1 MIRDIL
7 QTIKHNKIWSAI
19 IIALS
24 IISFL
29 ISLNA
34 FTNAVSLYTQ
44 VDMVKDT
51 FKDSMIDNIYTL
63 KIVNTNDNQ
72 AETITNIKNFVSSLD
87 EEIYTGAFYETGEY
101 FNELESNSEYIRRN
115 QTVYKN
121 TYRENSPEISE
132 VIYVDAQLFNMIDT
146 NITASMFEISNDEY
160 LPVYVG
166 YEYKNI
172 LSLET
177 VLTLSRTNQKYV
189 IKGYIQNEKW
199 LNNDDFIS
207 FAPISLDNK
216 FIIPFSELDKKDNIT
231 QESTNGKIFIYLG
244 NNESDKNKYIQEINT
259 YAEENGIKL
268 NITSVNELID
278 NYKNANQNI
287 INSNIF
293 LAIMVSICAIT
304 SIISTIS
311 ILVLMRKKEYG
322 IKIAFGYTKK
332 KIIFSLIT
340 EVITLEF
347 CSAFISYLIIYL
359 KTLNNKSVF
368 NEVYLQTLGS
378 SSIIYMIIMLFL
390 VCLLILILPLI
401 IINHYEPSDLIRGG
415 E

>member
-44 VDMVKDT
+44 VYMVKDT

-63 KIVNTNDNQ
+63 KIVNTKDNQ
-72 AETITNIKNFVSSLD
+72 AETITNVKNFVSSLD

-101 FNELESNSEYIRRN
+101 FNELESNSEYIRKN
-115 QTVYKN
+115 QTIYKN

-172 LSLET
+172 LPLET
-177 VLTLSRTNQKYV
+177 VLTLSRTDQKYI

-244 NNESDKNKYIQEINT
+244 NNENNINKYIQEINT

-278 NYKNANQNI
+278 DYKNANQNI

-293 LAIMVSICAIT
+293 LAIMVSVCAIT

-347 CSAFISYLIIYL
+347 CSALISYLMIYL
-359 KTLNNKSVF
+359 KTLNDKSIF

-378 SSIIYMIIMLFL
+378 SSIIYMIIMLL
-390 VCLLILILPLI
+390 VVCLLILILPLI

>member
-19 IIALS
+19 IIVLS

-51 FKDSMIDNIYTL
+51 FKESMIDNIYTL
-63 KIVNTNDNQ
+63 KIVNSKDNQ
-72 AETITNIKNFVSSLD
+72 AETITNIKNFISSLD

-101 FNELESNSEYIRRN
+101 FNELETDSEYIRKN
-115 QTVYKN
+115 QTIYKN

-132 VIYVDAQLFNMIDT
+132 VIYVDAQLFNMLDT

-172 LSLET
+172 LPLET

-199 LNNDDFIS
+199 LNKDDFIS
-207 FAPISLDNK
+207 FAPISLENK

-401 IINHYEPSDLIRGG
+401 IINHYEPSALIRGG

>member
-63 KIVNTNDNQ
+63 KIVNTNDNH

-132 VIYVDAQLFNMIDT
+132 VIYVEAQLFNMIDT

-172 LSLET
+172 LPLET
-177 VLTLSRTNQKYV
+177 VLTLSRTNQKYI

-244 NNESDKNKYIQEINT
+244 NNENNINKYIQEINT

-278 NYKNANQNI
+278 DYKNANQNI

-293 LAIMVSICAIT
+293 LAIMVSVCAIT

-347 CSAFISYLIIYL
+347 CSALISYLMIYL
-359 KTLNNKSVF
+359 KTLNDKSIF

-378 SSIIYMIIMLFL
+378 SSIIYMIIMLFV

>member
-63 KIVNTNDNQ
+63 KIVNTKDNQ

-115 QTVYKN
+115 QTIYKN

-160 LPVYVG
+160 LPIYVG

-172 LSLET
+172 LPLET
-177 VLTLSRTNQKYV
+177 VLTLSRTEQKYI

-244 NNESDKNKYIQEINT
+244 NNENNINKYIQEINT
-259 YAEENGIKL
+259 YAEENEIKL
-268 NITSVNELID
+268 NITYS
-278 NYKNANQNI
+278 K
-287 INSNIF
+287 
-293 LAIMVSICAIT
+293 
-304 SIISTIS
+304 
-311 ILVLMRKKEYG
+311 
-322 IKIAFGYTKK
+322 
-332 KIIFSLIT
+332 
-340 EVITLEF
+340 
-347 CSAFISYLIIYL
+347 
-359 KTLNNKSVF
+359 
-368 NEVYLQTLGS
+368 
-378 SSIIYMIIMLFL
+378 
-390 VCLLILILPLI
+390 
-401 IINHYEPSDLIRGG
+401 
-415 E
+415 

>member
-63 KIVNTNDNQ
+63 KIVNTKDNQ

-115 QTVYKN
+115 QTIYKN

-160 LPVYVG
+160 LPIYVG

-172 LSLET
+172 LPLET
-177 VLTLSRTNQKYV
+177 VLTLSRTEQKYI

-244 NNESDKNKYIQEINT
+244 NNENNINKYIQEINT
-259 YAEENGIKL
+259 YAEENEIKL
-268 NITSVNELID
+268 NITSVNELIE

-293 LAIMVSICAIT
+293 LAIMVSVCAIT

-347 CSAFISYLIIYL
+347 CSALISYLMIYL
-359 KTLNNKSVF
+359 KTLNDKSIF

-378 SSIIYMIIMLFL
+378 SSIIYIIIMLFV

>member
-172 LSLET
+172 LPLET
-177 VLTLSRTNQKYV
+177 VLTLSRTNQKYI

>member
-19 IIALS
+19 IIVLS

-51 FKDSMIDNIYTL
+51 FKESMIDNIYTL
-63 KIVNTNDNQ
+63 KIVNSKDNQ
-72 AETITNIKNFVSSLD
+72 AETITNIKNFISSLD

-101 FNELESNSEYIRRN
+101 FNELETDSEYIRKN
-115 QTVYKN
+115 QTIYKN

-132 VIYVDAQLFNMIDT
+132 VIYVDAQLFNMLDT

-172 LSLET
+172 LPLET

-207 FAPISLDNK
+207 FAPISLENK

-268 NITSVNELID
+268 NIISVNELID

-359 KTLNNKSVF
+359 KTLDNKSVF

>member
-19 IIALS
+19 IIVLS

-172 LSLET
+172 LPLET
-177 VLTLSRTNQKYV
+177 VLTLSRTNQKYI

>member
-44 VDMVKDT
+44 VYMVKDT

-63 KIVNTNDNQ
+63 KIVNTKDNQ
-72 AETITNIKNFVSSLD
+72 AETITNVKKFVSSLD

-101 FNELESNSEYIRRN
+101 FNELESNSEYIRKN
-115 QTVYKN
+115 QTIYKN

-172 LSLET
+172 LPLET
-177 VLTLSRTNQKYV
+177 VLTLSRTDQKYI

-244 NNESDKNKYIQEINT
+244 NNENNINKYIQEINT

-278 NYKNANQNI
+278 DYKNANQNI

-293 LAIMVSICAIT
+293 LAIMVSVCAIT

-347 CSAFISYLIIYL
+347 CSALISYLMIYL
-359 KTLNNKSVF
+359 KTLNDKSIF

-378 SSIIYMIIMLFL
+378 SSIIYMIIMLFV

>member
-51 FKDSMIDNIYTL
+51 FKESMIDNIYTL
-63 KIVNTNDNQ
+63 KIVNSKDNQ
-72 AETITNIKNFVSSLD
+72 AETITNIKNFISSLD

-101 FNELESNSEYIRRN
+101 FNELETNSEYIRKN
-115 QTVYKN
+115 QTIYKN

-132 VIYVDAQLFNMIDT
+132 VIYVDAQLFNMLDT

>member
-172 LSLET
+172 LPLET
-177 VLTLSRTNQKYV
+177 VLTLSRTNQKYI

-244 NNESDKNKYIQEINT
+244 NNENNINKYIQEINT

-278 NYKNANQNI
+278 DYKNANQNI

-293 LAIMVSICAIT
+293 LAIMVSVCAIT

-347 CSAFISYLIIYL
+347 CSALISYLMIYL
-359 KTLNNKSVF
+359 KTLNDKSIF
-368 NEVYLQTLGS
+368 NEIYLQTLGS
-378 SSIIYMIIMLFL
+378 SSIIYMIIMLFV

>member
-19 IIALS
+19 IIVLS

-63 KIVNTNDNQ
+63 KIVNTKDNQ
-72 AETITNIKNFVSSLD
+72 AETITNIKNFISSLD

-101 FNELESNSEYIRRN
+101 FNELETNSEYIRRN

-172 LSLET
+172 LPLET
-177 VLTLSRTNQKYV
+177 VLTLSRTNQKYI

>member
-172 LSLET
+172 LPLET
-177 VLTLSRTNQKYV
+177 VLTLSRTNQKYI

-244 NNESDKNKYIQEINT
+244 NNENNINKYIQEINT

-278 NYKNANQNI
+278 DYKNANQNI

-293 LAIMVSICAIT
+293 LAIMVSVCAIT

-347 CSAFISYLIIYL
+347 CSALISYLMIYL
-359 KTLNNKSVF
+359 KTLNDKSMF

-378 SSIIYMIIMLFL
+378 SSIIYMIIMLFV

>member
-1 MIRDIL
+1 MIRDTL
-7 QTIKHNKIWSAI
+7 QTIRHNKIWSFI
-19 IIALS
+19 IVVLS

-34 FTNAVSLYTQ
+34 FTNAISLYTQ
-44 VDMVKDT
+44 IDMVKDI
-51 FKDSMIDNIYTL
+51 FKDNMIDNIYTL
-63 KIVNTNDNQ
+63 KI
-72 AETITNIKNFVSSLD
+72 TNIKEDQAEIITDLKNFISKLD
-87 EEIYTGAFYETGEY
+87 KDIYVGAFYETGEY
-101 FNELESNSEYIRRN
+101 FKELENNSEYVKRN
-115 QTVYKN
+115 EILYKG

-132 VIYVDAQLFNMIDT
+132 IVYVDSQLLNMIDT
-146 NITASMFEISNDEY
+146 NMTANMFEIDNKEY

-166 YEYKNI
+166 YDYKDV
-172 LSLET
+172 LPLET
-177 VLTLSRTNQKYV
+177 ILTLARTNQKYIV
-189 IKGYIQNEKW
+189 KGYIENEKW

-207 FAPISLDNK
+207 FAPVSLNNK
-216 FIIPFSELDKKDNIT
+216 FIIPFSEQDKQDNIT
-231 QESTNGKIFIYLG
+231 QESTNGKIFIYLK
-244 NNESDKNKYIQEINT
+244 NNSNNYIQKINN

-268 NITSVNELID
+268 NIILVNDLID

-287 INSNIF
+287 VNSNIF
-293 LAIMVSICAIT
+293 LAIMVSVCSIT

-322 IKIAFGYTKK
+322 IKIAFGYTKR

-340 EVITLEF
+340 EVIILEIF
-347 CSAFISYLIIYL
+347 SAVITYLIIYFR
-359 KTLNNKSVF
+359 TLNDKSIF

-378 SSIIYMIIMLFL
+378 SSIIYMFIMLIT

>member
-19 IIALS
+19 IIVLS

-51 FKDSMIDNIYTL
+51 FKESMIDNIYTL
-63 KIVNTNDNQ
+63 KIVNSKDNQ
-72 AETITNIKNFVSSLD
+72 AETITNIKNFISSLD

-101 FNELESNSEYIRRN
+101 FNELETDSEYIRKN
-115 QTVYKN
+115 QTIYKN

-132 VIYVDAQLFNMIDT
+132 VIYVDAQLFNMLDT

-172 LSLET
+172 LPLET

-199 LNNDDFIS
+199 LNKDDFIS
-207 FAPISLDNK
+207 FAPISLENK

-293 LAIMVSICAIT
+293 LAIMVSICVIT

-401 IINHYEPSDLIRGG
+401 IINHYEPSALIRGG

>member
-172 LSLET
+172 LPLET
-177 VLTLSRTNQKYV
+177 VLTLSRTNQKCI

-244 NNESDKNKYIQEINT
+244 NNENNINKYIQEINT

-278 NYKNANQNI
+278 DYKNANQNI

-293 LAIMVSICAIT
+293 LAIMVSVCAIT

-347 CSAFISYLIIYL
+347 CSALISYLMIYL
-359 KTLNNKSVF
+359 KTLNDKSIF

-378 SSIIYMIIMLFL
+378 SSIIYMIIILFV

>member
-44 VDMVKDT
+44 VYMVKDT

-63 KIVNTNDNQ
+63 KIVNTKDNQ
-72 AETITNIKNFVSSLD
+72 AETITNVKNFVSSLD

-101 FNELESNSEYIRRN
+101 FNELESNSEYIRKN
-115 QTVYKN
+115 QTIYKN

-172 LSLET
+172 LPLET
-177 VLTLSRTNQKYV
+177 VLTLSRTDQKYI

-244 NNESDKNKYIQEINT
+244 NNENNINKYIQEINT

-278 NYKNANQNI
+278 DYKNANQNI

-293 LAIMVSICAIT
+293 LAIMVSVCAIT

-347 CSAFISYLIIYL
+347 CSALISYLMIYL
-359 KTLNNKSVF
+359 KTLNDKSIF

-378 SSIIYMIIMLFL
+378 SSIIYMIIMLFV

>member
-1 MIRDIL
+1 ML
-7 QTIKHNKIWSAI
+7 
-19 IIALS
+19 
-24 IISFL
+24 
-29 ISLNA
+29 
-34 FTNAVSLYTQ
+34 
-44 VDMVKDT
+44 
-51 FKDSMIDNIYTL
+51 
-63 KIVNTNDNQ
+63 
-72 AETITNIKNFVSSLD
+72 
-87 EEIYTGAFYETGEY
+87 
-101 FNELESNSEYIRRN
+101 
-115 QTVYKN
+115 
-121 TYRENSPEISE
+121 
-132 VIYVDAQLFNMIDT
+132 DT

-390 VCLLILILPLI
+390 FA
-401 IINHYEPSDLIRGG
+401 Y
-415 E
+415 

>member
-172 LSLET
+172 LPLET
-177 VLTLSRTNQKYV
+177 VLTLSRTNQKYI

-244 NNESDKNKYIQEINT
+244 NNENNINKYIQEINT

-278 NYKNANQNI
+278 DYKNANQNI

-293 LAIMVSICAIT
+293 LAIMVSVCAIT

-347 CSAFISYLIIYL
+347 CSALISYLMIYL
-359 KTLNNKSVF
+359 KTLNDKSIF

-378 SSIIYMIIMLFL
+378 SSIIYMIIMLFV

>member
-172 LSLET
+172 LPLET
-177 VLTLSRTNQKYV
+177 VLTLSRTNQKYI

-244 NNESDKNKYIQEINT
+244 NNENNINKYIQEINT

-278 NYKNANQNI
+278 DYKNANQNI

-293 LAIMVSICAIT
+293 LAIMVSVCAIT

-347 CSAFISYLIIYL
+347 CSALISYLMVYL
-359 KTLNNKSVF
+359 KTLNDKSIF

-378 SSIIYMIIMLFL
+378 SSIIYMIIMLFV

>member
-19 IIALS
+19 IIVLS

-51 FKDSMIDNIYTL
+51 FKESMIDNIYTL
-63 KIVNTNDNQ
+63 KIVNSKDNQ
-72 AETITNIKNFVSSLD
+72 AETITNIKNFISSLD

-101 FNELESNSEYIRRN
+101 FNELETNSEYIRKN
-115 QTVYKN
+115 QTIYKN

-132 VIYVDAQLFNMIDT
+132 VIYVDAQLFNMLDT

>member
-19 IIALS
+19 IIVLS

-51 FKDSMIDNIYTL
+51 FKESMIDNIYTL
-63 KIVNTNDNQ
+63 KIVNSKDNQ
-72 AETITNIKNFVSSLD
+72 AETITNIKNFISSLD

-101 FNELESNSEYIRRN
+101 FNELETDSEYIRKN
-115 QTVYKN
+115 QTIYKN

-132 VIYVDAQLFNMIDT
+132 VIYVDAQFFNMLNT

-172 LSLET
+172 LPLEN

>member
-19 IIALS
+19 IIVLS

-51 FKDSMIDNIYTL
+51 FKESMIDNIYTL
-63 KIVNTNDNQ
+63 KIVNSNDNQ
-72 AETITNIKNFVSSLD
+72 AETITNIKNFISSLD

-101 FNELESNSEYIRRN
+101 FNELETNSEYIRKN
-115 QTVYKN
+115 QTIYKN

-132 VIYVDAQLFNMIDT
+132 VIYVDAQLFNMLDT

>member
-19 IIALS
+19 IIVLS

-51 FKDSMIDNIYTL
+51 FKESMIDNIYTL
-63 KIVNTNDNQ
+63 KIVNSKDNQ
-72 AETITNIKNFVSSLD
+72 AETITNIKNFISSLD

-101 FNELESNSEYIRRN
+101 FNELETNSEYIRKN
-115 QTVYKN
+115 QTIYKN

-132 VIYVDAQLFNMIDT
+132 VIYVDAQLFNMLDT

-172 LSLET
+172 LPLET

-207 FAPISLDNK
+207 FAPISLENK

>member
-44 VDMVKDT
+44 VYMVKDT

-63 KIVNTNDNQ
+63 KIVNTKDNQ
-72 AETITNIKNFVSSLD
+72 AETITNVKNFVSSSD

-101 FNELESNSEYIRRN
+101 FNELESNSEYIRKN
-115 QTVYKN
+115 QTIYKN

-172 LSLET
+172 LPLET
-177 VLTLSRTNQKYV
+177 VLTLSRTDQKYI

-244 NNESDKNKYIQEINT
+244 NNENNINKYIQEINT

-278 NYKNANQNI
+278 DYKNANQNI

-293 LAIMVSICAIT
+293 LAIMVSVCAIT

-347 CSAFISYLIIYL
+347 CSALISYLMIYL
-359 KTLNNKSVF
+359 KTLNDKSIF

-378 SSIIYMIIMLFL
+378 SSIIYMIIMLFV

>member
-44 VDMVKDT
+44 VYMVKDT

-63 KIVNTNDNQ
+63 KIVNTKDNQ
-72 AETITNIKNFVSSLD
+72 AETITNVKNFVSSLD

-101 FNELESNSEYIRRN
+101 FNELESNSEYIRKN
-115 QTVYKN
+115 QTIYKN

-172 LSLET
+172 LPLET
-177 VLTLSRTNQKYV
+177 VLTLSRTDQKYI

-244 NNESDKNKYIQEINT
+244 NNENNINKYIQEINT

-293 LAIMVSICAIT
+293 LAIMVSVCAIT

-347 CSAFISYLIIYL
+347 CSALISYLMIYL
-359 KTLNNKSVF
+359 KTLNDKSIF

-378 SSIIYMIIMLFL
+378 SSIIYMIIMLL
-390 VCLLILILPLI
+390 VVCLLILILPLI